1 MMKLHLRFGGQ
12 SRTREAHELGVNGN
26 SSDQEIR
33 QKLARY
39 YELSANQL
47 AALVVDRHPDGVV
60 VRPPAVFG

>member
-1 MMKLHLRFGGQ
+1 MKLHLRFSGK
-12 SRTREAHELGVNGN
+12 SRTRDAEELGLNGN

-39 YELSANQL
+39 YDLKAEQL
-47 AALVVDRHPDGVV
+47 ARLVVDRHPDGVV